1 MADVDPFAE
10 FGVKADAD
18 DPFAEFGVKADA
30 PTAVPTPTPAQL
42 AMTHTGPPPLV
53 PTPTDRPLSA
63 GKYFGEVATG
73 LGRGLISG
81 APFDLGPKGVAAIES
96 IGGKTYQE
104 ELADER
110 ARLAEA
116 KAQSPFAFGTGELTS
131 EYGTLRGVGKGTA
144 ALGESAAAR
153 ALKNGYGPKQQA
165 LMRWAAESLGMM
177 TYGGAEAAAR
187 GEPVAPAAVMT
198 GLLPTAT
205 RAVGPVARYLAPAA
219 EAGLIEKG
227 IRYPLATAAAVSVPA
242 GLAYASY
249 PTNGSTSDKLKW
261 YFTQALVGRDVAGQA
276 FGAAKGAAAKK
287 LEPLQSRAA
296 QEAEGL
302 VRQKV
307 YEPEATRLAGQETQT
322 AKTAQA
328 RAAEGARLQS
338 LEESQAAGA
347 DVEQAKAQRREQV
360 RAIEEKLA
368 GETKTQRLNDLSELE
383 ALDEMKKMAALRART
398 DAVLHARRQETAG
411 SLSRLA
417 TKANSTF
424 QKQVRAEQ
432 RVMREASRIAAGDK
446 TELGALESE
455 ISELEAYVGKLDA
468 NDDPQLRG
476 MAAKKFQDTRH
487 RLATLGD
494 IYKSRNITP
503 PPEYSRALDRVEN
516 SYINN
521 SDKWLALGE
530 TDPIIE
536 DPVAWT
542 ERQRARLTQEA
553 GQQLSAAQEE
563 KLRLA
568 ERIAARDYA
577 AEARAAAEG
586 PSIPAERLK
595 ELAEEQGLVYSGEP
609 VVSQGRPTDL
619 PLIDIDY
626 SATKKVAPSERML
639 DRFEAYKK
647 NVRPLE
653 EMAAE
658 LRRKRMERP
667 TVTERRREAFA
678 PMREPI
684 PSKGQ
689 RIAERKLE
697 DARAK
702 FNAPP
707 IEPEPI
713 TGKTPQQTALEQLT
727 AERPAALEPAVQAR
741 MAQELA
747 AARRTVGGLSPTTVQ
762 PGERPSGILEPS
774 TGRILYETLMPEG
787 IRPQAI
793 ARRFFPG
800 AGGGSVRV
808 AEPKRS
814 LPEYASVREG
824 EIPTEARL
832 ERPLQLQALTD
843 SWLRMLRTERD
854 PRTSIERFARGVGK
868 TVDEFVSTP
877 SLALESLKLAL
888 REQQATKEAK
898 AREEEAIRQYLGT
911 PAP

>member
-10 FGVKADAD
+10 FGAKADAD

-30 PTAVPTPTPAQL
+30 PAPA
-42 AMTHTGPPPLV
+42 APVAAAPAPA
-53 PTPTDRPLSA
+53 PLSFSEKMTSLGRESA
-63 GKYFGEVATG
+63 KAAFEPIQDI
-73 LGRGLISG
+73 GRGLISG
-81 APFDLGPKGVAAIES
+81 APFDLGPKAVAALES
-96 IGGKTYQE
+96 VGDKTYE
-104 ELADER
+104 EALTDER
-110 ARLAEA
+110 TKIAESKAR
-116 KAQSPFAFGTGELTS
+116 SPYLFGGGELVS
-131 EYGTLRGVGKGTA
+131 EFGTLRGVGKGA
-144 ALGESAAAR
+144 ASLGKAAGRVAPVAKTVAELAAESAAMGA
-153 ALKNGYGPKQQA
+153 YGA
-165 LMRWAAESLGMM
+165 
-177 TYGGAEAAAR
+177 TEAAAR
-187 GEPVAPAAVMT
+187 GEDVGTAALT
-198 GLLPTAT
+198 TAALPG
-205 RAVGPVARYLAPAA
+205 VGRFGGFLAQKALPAA

-227 IRYPLATAAAVSVPA
+227 IRYPLAGAAAVATPA
-242 GLAYASY
+242 ALAYESY
-249 PTNGSTSDKLKW
+249 PANGSTSDKVKW
-261 YFTQALVGRDVAGQA
+261 LVTQGLVGRDVAGQA

-287 LEPLQSRAA
+287 LEPLQSRAV

-307 YEPEATRLAGQETQT
+307 YEPEATRLAGQETQI

-328 RAAEGARLQS
+328 RAAEGTRLQS
-338 LEESQAAGA
+338 LEQSQAAGA

-368 GETKTQRLNDLSELE
+368 GEMKTQRLNDLSEVETLSSMKRDV
-383 ALDEMKKMAALRART
+383 ATKARLDAI
-398 DAVLHARRQETAG
+398 ETAQKQENVAE
-411 SLSRLA
+411 LSRLS
-417 TKANSTF
+417 TKANSVF
-424 QKQVRAEQ
+424 QKQVKAEQ
-432 RVMREASRIAAGDK
+432 RVIREASRIAAGD
-446 TELGALESE
+446 TAELGALESE
-455 ISELEAYVGKLDA
+455 ISELNDYVGKLNA

-494 IYKSRNITP
+494 IYQSRGITP
-503 PPEYSRALDRVEN
+503 PPEYGRALDRVEK
-516 SYINN
+516 SYIDN

-542 ERQRARLTQEA
+542 ERQRERLIREA

-568 ERIAARDYA
+568 GRIVARDYA
-577 AEARAAAEG
+577 AEARASLEG
-586 PSIPAERLK
+586 PIVPEARLK
-595 ELAEEQGLVYSGEP
+595 ELAEEQGLTYSSEP
-609 VVSQGRPTDL
+609 VIQQGRPVEL
-619 PLIDIDY
+619 PLTRGGY
-626 SATKKVAPSERML
+626 PSKQTTARSTEML
-639 DRFEAYKK
+639 RRYQSEQTNAI
-647 NVRPLE
+647 PLE
-653 EMAAE
+653 EMVAE
-658 LRRKRMERP
+658 LRRKKLERP
-667 TVTERRREAFA
+667 TATERRREAFA

-697 DARAK
+697 EARAK

-707 IEPEPI
+707 VEPEPI

-774 TGRILYETLMPEG
+774 TGRILYETLFPEEA
-787 IRPQAI
+787 RPFVSL
-793 ARRFFPG
+793 RRFMPG
-800 AGGGSVRV
+800 TGGGAVRV
-808 AEPKRS
+808 TEPKRS
-814 LPEYASVREG
+814 LPEYSSVREG
-824 EIPTEARL
+824 EIPTETRL

-854 PRTSIERFARGVGK
+854 PRTPIERFARGVGK

-888 REQQATKEAK
+888 QEHEATKDQK
-898 AREEEAIRQYLGT
+898 AQEEEAIQRYLDGVT
-911 PAP
+911 P